1 MKTNRVRS
9 HWSEKKRKMRIND
22 PFFNERTDLTL
33 AILRSKG
40 AIPFKRS
47 QLNGG
52 LHKQVAAAI
61 VAAYEAGSS
70 IDVTTRRS
78 QTLHELGYSTKIL
91 DYLDNMV
98 KQELLISQSKKADG
112 RLYLGELL
120 TIDLIAFIA
129 AIKTQDSSK
138 ESLRRLKHQFFAHIE
153 PDPTRPMS
161 D

>member
-1 MKTNRVRS
+1 MNFLKLINSAKDRLS
-9 HWSEKKRKMRIND
+9 IND

-98 KQELLISQSKKADG
+98 KQELLISQTNKADG
-112 RLYLGELL
+112 RLYLGEIL
-120 TIDLIAFIA
+120 TTYLDHPVA
-129 AIKTQDSSK
+129 A
-138 ESLRRLKHQFFAHIE
+138 
-153 PDPTRPMS
+153 
-161 D
+161 

>member
-1 MKTNRVRS
+1 MNFLKLMNSAKERLS
-9 HWSEKKRKMRIND
+9 IND

-98 KQELLISQSKKADG
+98 KQELLISQTNKADG
-112 RLYLGELL
+112 RLYLGEIL
-120 TIDLIAFIA
+120 TTYLDHPVA
-129 AIKTQDSSK
+129 A
-138 ESLRRLKHQFFAHIE
+138 
-153 PDPTRPMS
+153 
-161 D
+161 

>member
-1 MKTNRVRS
+1 MNFLKLMNSAKERLS
-9 HWSEKKRKMRIND
+9 IND

-98 KQELLISQSKKADG
+98 KHELLISQSKKADG

-120 TIDLIAFIA
+120 TTYLDHPVA
-129 AIKTQDSSK
+129 A
-138 ESLRRLKHQFFAHIE
+138 
-153 PDPTRPMS
+153 
-161 D
+161 

>member
-1 MKTNRVRS
+1 MNSAKERLS
-9 HWSEKKRKMRIND
+9 IND

-120 TIDLIAFIA
+120 TTYLDHPVA
-129 AIKTQDSSK
+129 A
-138 ESLRRLKHQFFAHIE
+138 
-153 PDPTRPMS
+153 
-161 D
+161 

>member
-1 MKTNRVRS
+1 MNFLKLMNSAKERLS
-9 HWSEKKRKMRIND
+9 IND

-47 QLNGG
+47 QLNGE

-98 KQELLISQSKKADG
+98 KHELLISQSKKADG

-120 TIDLIAFIA
+120 TTYLDHPVA
-129 AIKTQDSSK
+129 A
-138 ESLRRLKHQFFAHIE
+138 
-153 PDPTRPMS
+153 
-161 D
+161 

>member
-1 MKTNRVRS
+1 MNFLKLINSAKDRLS
-9 HWSEKKRKMRIND
+9 IND

-98 KQELLISQSKKADG
+98 KQELLISQTNKADG
-112 RLYLGELL
+112 RLYLGKIL
-120 TIDLIAFIA
+120 TTYLDHPVA
-129 AIKTQDSSK
+129 A
-138 ESLRRLKHQFFAHIE
+138 
-153 PDPTRPMS
+153 
-161 D
+161 

>member
-1 MKTNRVRS
+1 MNFLKLINSAKDRLS
-9 HWSEKKRKMRIND
+9 IND

-98 KQELLISQSKKADG
+98 KQELLISQTNKADG

-120 TIDLIAFIA
+120 TTYLDHPVA
-129 AIKTQDSSK
+129 A
-138 ESLRRLKHQFFAHIE
+138 
-153 PDPTRPMS
+153 
-161 D
+161 

>member
-1 MKTNRVRS
+1 
-9 HWSEKKRKMRIND
+9 MRIND

-47 QLNGG
+47 QLNGE

-120 TIDLIAFIA
+120 TTYLDHPVA
-129 AIKTQDSSK
+129 A
-138 ESLRRLKHQFFAHIE
+138 
-153 PDPTRPMS
+153 
-161 D
+161 

>member
-1 MKTNRVRS
+1 MNFLKLINSAKDRLS
-9 HWSEKKRKMRIND
+9 IND

-52 LHKQVAAAI
+52 LNKQVAAAI

-98 KQELLISQSKKADG
+98 KQELLISQTNKADG
-112 RLYLGELL
+112 RLYLGEIL
-120 TIDLIAFIA
+120 TTYLDHPVA
-129 AIKTQDSSK
+129 A
-138 ESLRRLKHQFFAHIE
+138 
-153 PDPTRPMS
+153 
-161 D
+161 